1 MENLTKLD
9 VFLYAAS
16 AAMGKFVMEIV
27 VVALLVVVLVAGM
40 YIHSAWTSRKNKK
53 Q

>member
-9 VFLYAAS
+9 VFFYAAS

-27 VVALLVVVLVAGM
+27 IVVLFVALVVAGM
-40 YIHSAWTSRKNKK
+40 CVHLAWTNRKNKK